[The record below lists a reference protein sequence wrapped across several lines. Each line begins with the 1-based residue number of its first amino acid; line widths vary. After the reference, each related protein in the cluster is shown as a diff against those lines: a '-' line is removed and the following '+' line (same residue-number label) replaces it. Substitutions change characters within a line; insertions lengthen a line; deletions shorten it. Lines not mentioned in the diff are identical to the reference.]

1 MLKTASK
8 MTKKE
13 IKAKMQEL
21 PSLNSPRST
30 EVPKQ
35 TEPDLVPYE
44 IEQDDRVEISD
55 LYKSRREV
63 KTLCE

>member
-21 PSLNSPRST
+21 PSHDSPRST